1 MKRLDTEV
9 EFEILFIASDIMG
22 AKEITSIF
30 LLILIFLEL
39 SIVSVMINFFICDSF
54 ILSTALPL
62 HTACVI

>member
-9 EFEILFIASDIMG
+9 EFEILFIASDIIG

-39 SIVSVMINFFICDSF
+39 SIVSVMTNFFICDFF
-54 ILSTALPL
+54 ILSMALPL
-62 HTACVI
+62 NTA